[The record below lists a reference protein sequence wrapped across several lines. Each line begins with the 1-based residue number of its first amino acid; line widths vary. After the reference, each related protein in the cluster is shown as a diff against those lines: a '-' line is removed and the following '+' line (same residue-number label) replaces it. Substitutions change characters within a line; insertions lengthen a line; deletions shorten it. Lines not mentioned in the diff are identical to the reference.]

1 MNREENFA
9 YIDGA
14 NLYEANKE
22 LGWKLDYGRFR
33 VWLKDKY
40 SVTRAYLFMGMIP
53 KYAPLYTKLQEAGF
67 TLVFKQTFYY
77 GNGKPKGNC
86 DADLVLQVVCDYYE
100 RRCDKAIIVSSD
112 GDYASTVKFLM
123 EKERIEAIVSPSNN
137 CSILIKRTNIPI
149 VYLDGIKKKIVKRT
163 PEP

>member
-1 MNREENFA
+1 MNQENFA

-14 NLYEANKE
+14 NLYEANKD
-22 LGWKLDYGRFR
+22 LGWKLDYPRFR

-40 SVTRAYLFMGMIP
+40 SVTRAYLFMGMVP
-53 KYAPLYTKLQEAGF
+53 KYAPLYKELQEAGF
-67 TLVFKQTFYY
+67 TLVFKQTVYD

-86 DADLVLQVVCDYYE
+86 DADLVLQVVSDFYE

-123 EKERIEAIVSPSNN
+123 ERERIEAVVSPSNN
-137 CSILIKRTNIPI
+137 CSILIKRTSVPI
-149 VYLDGIKKKIVKRT
+149 VYLDGIKKKVVERPT
-163 PEP
+163 GV